1 MNCTE
6 CSLEQT
12 GSWTPDGYGRCPKC
26 AIGVVE
32 RRGHGGHPLYHGQVP
47 KNWDEYFMAI
57 GRNTCLH
64 GEDCPACA
72 KDRAIAE
79 RAEGD
84 GQLVMLEWSVAQDDD
99 LTGSDSEGGAV
110 L

>member
-1 MNCTE
+1 
-6 CSLEQT
+6 
-12 GSWTPDGYGRCPKC
+12 
-26 AIGVVE
+26 
-32 RRGHGGHPLYHGQVP
+32 
-47 KNWDEYFMAI
+47 MAI

-110 L
+110 LYSRARKRKFNRLESSESTSVGVLQWFR